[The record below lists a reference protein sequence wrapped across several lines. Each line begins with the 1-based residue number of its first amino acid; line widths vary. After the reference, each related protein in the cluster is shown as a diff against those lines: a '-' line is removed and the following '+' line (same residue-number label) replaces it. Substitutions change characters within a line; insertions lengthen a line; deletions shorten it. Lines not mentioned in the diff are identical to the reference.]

1 MSSLQKA
8 FFREKKGSSTA
19 PYTSNR
25 GELSDEQ
32 RKRLIQTAVKQSER
46 GRVARV
52 AGLSDEELK
61 ACGNDGVSLQI
72 SEDQRFVLSFMTV
85 RTPVFYG

>member
-1 MSSLQKA
+1 MQRYAEEAVDEHMSSLQKA

-61 ACGNDGVSLQI
+61 KQFDR
-72 SEDQRFVLSFMTV
+72 SEERRVGKECTW
-85 RTPVFYG
+85 RC